1 MSTCILNWSRD
12 RGFELD
18 LDAEDDEV
26 ALRLSS
32 VAVPADGTDELMA
45 GVSLDRLEILF
56 KAHVDVGGE
65 PGQLVEAVVR
75 MSDAATLVFSA
86 RIEDMDSGE
95 MIDFQSTHTVRLPKG
110 VPASGGPRPQAQTE
124 DDLDWEDEHTLEKMI
139 VSAPETASDVPKPTP
154 MDFDDDSDDA
164 PAPKTPPR
172 GLQALLKALVEV
184 DDPEAPM
191 HAPTEPEVDIAAILG
206 KAAGKAAAPV
216 PQGNQVVTAESSA
229 RAFLDLLVDRD
240 GLEIEEG
247 HDLDELVAGA
257 ANILEQKGSPER
269 KAHRLSEWLLAQPA
283 VADLFIDDDD
293 LADILSQW

>member
-1 MSTCILNWSRD
+1 MSTCSLNWSSD

-18 LDAEDDEV
+18 LEAEDDEV
-26 ALRLSS
+26 ALRLSA
-32 VAVPADGTDELMA
+32 VAVPADGTEELMA
-45 GVSLDRLEILF
+45 GVALDRLEILF

-75 MSDAATLVFSA
+75 MADAATLVFSA

-95 MIDFQSTHTVRLPKG
+95 IIDFASTHAVKLPRG
-110 VPASGGPRPQAQTE
+110 VPASGGPRPQVQTE

-139 VSAPETASDVPKPTP
+139 VAAPETASDVPKPTP
-154 MDFDDDSDDA
+154 IDFDDDEE
-164 PAPKTPPR
+164 PAPSTKTPPR
-172 GLQALLKALVEV
+172 GLQALLKALVDV

-206 KAAGKAAAPV
+206 KAAAPV
-216 PQGNQVVTAESSA
+216 PQGDQVVTPESSA
-229 RAFLDLLVDRD
+229 RSFLDLLVDRD

-247 HDLDELVAGA
+247 HDLDELVSGT

-283 VADLFIDDDD
+283 VADLFVDDEE